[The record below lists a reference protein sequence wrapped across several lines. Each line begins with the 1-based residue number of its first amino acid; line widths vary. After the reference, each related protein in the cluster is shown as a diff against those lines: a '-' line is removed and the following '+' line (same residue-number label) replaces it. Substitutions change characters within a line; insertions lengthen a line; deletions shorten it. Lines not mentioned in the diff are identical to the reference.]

1 MFHWFERLTEPFPSP
16 DPQKPPA
23 TLFGFCRH
31 YTRGFERPLGAMAL
45 LSAAV
50 AVCEVML
57 LRYLGE
63 LVDLLSH
70 AERATFWTD
79 QRPSL
84 IGMAILVLAVMPL
97 LAWLHSNLLHQS
109 ILGNYPMAVRWQV
122 HRYLLGQSIAFFQ
135 RDFAGR
141 VATKVMQSAQSVRE
155 VVMKMVDLLIYILV
169 YLISVLV
176 MIASVD
182 TLLLIPLLL
191 WLAAYILIQ
200 IRLLPRLRRIA
211 SEQANA
217 QSVMSGTIVDTYTH
231 ITTVKLFSHDQRES
245 DYARHAMQR
254 YLATVYRQMRTLTG
268 LLFSVDVINYLL
280 LFSLAA
286 LSIALWQQQ
295 AVSVGVIAVGI
306 SLALRLQGMSKWIMW
321 EVRALF
327 ESIGQVIDSIHTVA
341 NDIDVADKPG
351 AVPLRLT
358 RGEIRFNAVGFG
370 YPGGRTLFDRLD
382 LHIRPGEKVAI
393 VGRSGAGK
401 SSLMHLLLRFYDLQS
416 GSITLDAQNIAE
428 VTQASLRR
436 QIGMITQDTALL
448 HRSIRENLLYGNPQ
462 ASEAEMIAACR
473 RAEAHD
479 FICQLADDTGQRGYD
494 TQVGERGVKLSG
506 GQRQRIAIARVL
518 LKDAPTLIMDEAT
531 SALDSE
537 AEAAIQDNLAQM
549 MAGKTVIAIAHRLS
563 TIAAMDRLI
572 VMDHGRIVAQGSH
585 RELLRQNGIYARLWA
600 HQTGGFIGSD

>member
-1 MFHWFERLTEPFPSP
+1 MFHWFERLTEPFPSQ

-23 TLFGFCRH
+23 TLFGFYRH
-31 YTRGFERPLGAMAL
+31 YTRGFERPLCAMAL

-50 AVCEVML
+50 AVCEVIL

-70 AERATFWTD
+70 AERATFWAD

-84 IGMAILVLAVMPL
+84 IGMTILVLVVMPL

-141 VATKVMQSAQSVRE
+141 VAAKVMQSAQSVRE

-169 YLISVLV
+169 YLLSVLV

-182 TLLLIPLLL
+182 ALLLIPLLL
-191 WLAAYILIQ
+191 WLATYTLIQ
-200 IRLLPRLRRIA
+200 IHLLPRLRRIA

-217 QSVMSGTIVDTYTH
+217 QSMMSGTIVDTYTH

-295 AVSVGVIAVGI
+295 ARYRHRHQSCPASTGHVQVDYVGGA
-306 SLALRLQGMSKWIMW
+306 R
-321 EVRALF
+321 
-327 ESIGQVIDSIHTVA
+327 TV
-341 NDIDVADKPG
+341 
-351 AVPLRLT
+351 
-358 RGEIRFNAVGFG
+358 
-370 YPGGRTLFDRLD
+370 
-382 LHIRPGEKVAI
+382 
-393 VGRSGAGK
+393 
-401 SSLMHLLLRFYDLQS
+401 
-416 GSITLDAQNIAE
+416 
-428 VTQASLRR
+428 
-436 QIGMITQDTALL
+436 
-448 HRSIRENLLYGNPQ
+448 
-462 ASEAEMIAACR
+462 
-473 RAEAHD
+473 
-479 FICQLADDTGQRGYD
+479 
-494 TQVGERGVKLSG
+494 
-506 GQRQRIAIARVL
+506 
-518 LKDAPTLIMDEAT
+518 
-531 SALDSE
+531 
-537 AEAAIQDNLAQM
+537 
-549 MAGKTVIAIAHRLS
+549 
-563 TIAAMDRLI
+563 
-572 VMDHGRIVAQGSH
+572 
-585 RELLRQNGIYARLWA
+585 
-600 HQTGGFIGSD
+600 

>member
-1 MFHWFERLTEPFPSP
+1 MFQWFERLTEPFPSQ

-31 YTRGFERPLGAMAL
+31 YTRGFERPLCAMAL

-50 AVCEVML
+50 AVCEVTL

-63 LVDLLSH
+63 LVDLLSR
-70 AERATFWTD
+70 AERATFWAD

-84 IGMAILVLAVMPL
+84 IVMAILVLAVMPL

-109 ILGNYPMAVRWQV
+109 ILGNYPMAIRWQV

-141 VATKVMQSAQSVRE
+141 VAAKVMQSAQSVRE
-155 VVMKMVDLLIYILV
+155 VVMRMVDLLIYILV
-169 YLISVLV
+169 YLLSVLV

-182 TLLLIPLLL
+182 ALLLLPLLL
-191 WLAAYILIQ
+191 WLAAYTLIQ

-295 AVSVGVIAVGI
+295 SVSVGVIAVGI

-351 AVPLRLT
+351 VVPLRLT
-358 RGEIRFNAVGFG
+358 HGEIRFNVVGFG

-382 LHIRPGEKVAI
+382 LHIRPGEKVAL

-428 VTQASLRR
+428 VTQTSLRR

-494 TQVGERGVKLSG
+494 SQVGERGVKLSG

-518 LKDAPTLIMDEAT
+518 LKDAPILIMDEAT

-585 RELLRQNGIYARLWA
+585 RELLRQNGIYAQLWA

>member
-1 MFHWFERLTEPFPSP
+1 MFHWFERLTEPFPSQ

-31 YTRGFERPLGAMAL
+31 YTRGFERPL
-45 LSAAV
+45 SAAV
-50 AVCEVML
+50 AVCEVIL

-70 AERATFWTD
+70 AERATFWAD

-84 IGMAILVLAVMPL
+84 IGMTILVLVVMPL

-141 VATKVMQSAQSVRE
+141 VAAKVMQSAQSVRE

-169 YLISVLV
+169 YLLSVLV

-182 TLLLIPLLL
+182 ALLLIPLLL
-191 WLAAYILIQ
+191 WLATYTLIQ
-200 IRLLPRLRRIA
+200 IHLLPRLRRIA

-217 QSVMSGTIVDTYTH
+217 QSMMSGTIVDTYTH

-295 AVSVGVIAVGI
+295 AVGVGVIAIGI

-351 AVPLRLT
+351 AAPLRLT
-358 RGEIRFNAVGFG
+358 HGEIRFNTVCFG
-370 YPGGRTLFDRLD
+370 YPAGQILFDRLD
-382 LHIRPGEKVAI
+382 LHIRPGEKVAL

-428 VTQASLRR
+428 VTQTSLRR

-448 HRSIRENLLYGNPQ
+448 HRSIRENLMYGNPQ

-479 FICQLADDTGQRGYD
+479 FISQLADDVGNRGYD

-518 LKDAPTLIMDEAT
+518 LKDAPILIMDEAT

-585 RELLRQNGIYARLWA
+585 RELLQQNGIYARLWA
-600 HQTGGFIGSD
+600 HQTGGFIGND